1 MDKEVFMR
9 SLANQEVE
17 HVSGG
22 GVLADIQNSA
32 TFGAT
37 VGTVVGFVLTETI
50 AGATNCS
57 FI

>member
-1 MDKEVFMR
+1 MR